1 VRSSAPTVAL
11 RRARDAVERSA
22 ATELRIR
29 VFCDE
34 QGVSREQEIDGRD
47 DDAVHLVAIERGAV
61 VGTCRL
67 LFEGTTCK
75 LGRLVVAREGRRR
88 GIGGRLLAL
97 AEKEARTAGAEL
109 IVLNAQTRARGV
121 YRAAGYT
128 ERGARFTEAG
138 IEHNRMERALA

>member
-1 VRSSAPTVAL
+1 MRVSAPTVAL
-11 RRARDAVERSA
+11 RRARDAAERSSA
-22 ATELRIR
+22 AELRIR

-34 QGVSREQEIDGRD
+34 QGVSREEEIDGRD
-47 DDAVHLVAIERGAV
+47 DDAVHLVAIQRGAV
-61 VGTCRL
+61 IGTCRL

-75 LGRLVVAREGRRR
+75 LGRLVVAREARRR

-97 AEKEARTAGAEL
+97 AEKEARTAGAGR

-128 ERGARFTEAG
+128 ERGARFMEVG
-138 IEHNRMERALA
+138 IEHVRMERALA